1 MKKLEKILLVD
12 DDKANNYINEQLLK
26 ELDIS
31 KQIHVATSGYKAL
44 QYVLEN
50 CESVHKTCPELII
63 FDHYMPIMNG
73 MEFIKELHKIDF
85 INKHEVIFI
94 LLGIHSKPEDI
105 QEFKRLGVQEF
116 TSKPLS
122 KEVLLDAYQ
131 EYFSRDT
138 AKNHT
143 F

>member
-26 ELDIS
+26 ELNIS
-31 KQIHVATSGYKAL
+31 NHIQVATNGEKAL

-50 CESVHKTCPELII
+50 CEAMHKTCPELII
-63 FDHYMPIMNG
+63 FDHHMPIMDG

-85 INKHEVIFI
+85 VNKHEVVFI
-94 LLGIHSKPEDI
+94 LLGIHSKPQDI
-105 QEFKRLGVQEF
+105 EEFKRLGVQEF

-122 KEVLLDAYQ
+122 KEVVMDSYQ
-131 EYFSRDT
+131 KYFARDT
-138 AKNHT
+138 ARNHT
-143 F
+143 Y